1 MKMSKVFH
9 PIISIAKYTLVDEVR
24 QKSFIIM
31 FVIFA
36 LFIFMIRGCYQG
48 SYVVNGQ
55 EVEAGNV
62 IILISKI
69 TFHIIAGGMMFL
81 AGLLAMRIFKR
92 DREDGTQS
100 CVLSKPI
107 TRWQYVAGK
116 IFGLWVLLVAL
127 MFVLHGIVFL
137 ITSVRLNL
145 IMPEYLFASVLCSL
159 NLLFVVV
166 TVFLLSLVMPDITAL
181 LCVIGIGIVG
191 SVADGIYAMSN
202 TTMGQEMMHSST
214 QSEFTVWQ
222 VIYYLWPKLS
232 GAQRFASSFIGA
244 KGFSELTPVYPL
256 INIFIYC
263 IIIGALLFW
272 RFGKEDIT

>member
-1 MKMSKVFH
+1 MPKVLR

-36 LFIFMIRGCYQG
+36 LFIFMVRGCYQG
-48 SYVVNGQ
+48 SYMVDGQ
-55 EVEAGNV
+55 EIKAGNI

-69 TFHIIAGGMMFL
+69 TFHIIAGGVMFL
-81 AGLLAMRIFKR
+81 TGLLAMRIFKR
-92 DREDGTQS
+92 DRYDGTQS

-116 IFGLWVLLVAL
+116 TLGLWILLVVF

-137 ITSVRLNL
+137 ITSVKLNL
-145 IMPEYLFASVLCSL
+145 IIPEYFFASVLCSL
-159 NLLFVVV
+159 NLLFVIV
-166 TVFLLSLVMPDITAL
+166 TVFLLSLAMPDIVAL

-191 SVADGIYAMSN
+191 SVADGIYAINHTAMV
-202 TTMGQEMMHSST
+202 QKMMPPIT
-214 QSEFTVWQ
+214 QSDFTVWK

-232 GAQRFASSFIGA
+232 GAQRFACSFIGA
-244 KGFSELTPVYPL
+244 RGFSDIAPLYPL
-256 INIFIYC
+256 INVFIYC

-272 RFGKEDIT
+272 FFGKKDIT